1 MVLGGIIIVKTADK
15 KEQNKPL
22 KSILDQIIGGTFD
35 KLDEMDI
42 YDDETMIKLR
52 ELSKNG
58 SLNDKKQ
65 LVSILRNDF
74 DENNQAGN

>member
-1 MVLGGIIIVKTADK
+1 MKTADK

>member
-1 MVLGGIIIVKTADK
+1 VKTADK

>member
-1 MVLGGIIIVKTADK
+1 VVLGGIIIVKTADK